1 MKKGR
6 PGSGR
11 SRARRAASQALYQWF
26 MTGDD
31 AAEIEAQFTAD
42 RPMENVDLEYFH
54 LLLHDIVKHA
64 EDLDSTLTPNLD
76 RPLAQLDP
84 VEHSILCIGCYELG
98 YRKEV
103 PMRVVINEAIELAK
117 VFGADQSHKY
127 INSVLDHIAKTERA
141 DGL

>member
-26 MTGDD
+26 MTGED

-54 LLLHDIVKHA
+54 LLLHNIVKHA

-76 RPLAQLDP
+76 RPLAKLDP

-103 PMRVVINEAIELAK
+103 PMRVVINEAIE
-117 VFGADQSHKY
+117 
-127 INSVLDHIAKTERA
+127 IAKRFGTGDSSSFINGILDKISA
-141 DGL
+141 TP